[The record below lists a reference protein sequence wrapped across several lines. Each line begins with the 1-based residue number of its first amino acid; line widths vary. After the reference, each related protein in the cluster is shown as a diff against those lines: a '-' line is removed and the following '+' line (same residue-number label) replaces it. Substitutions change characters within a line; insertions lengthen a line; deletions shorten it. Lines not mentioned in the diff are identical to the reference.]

1 VPYKIRKREARKSG
15 CLELV
20 REDPGKVS
28 IVTPRVVGMR
38 LADEV
43 RRFAI
48 DFGFLRVPGVHP
60 VYEKPE
66 DGRVVL

>member
-1 VPYKIRKREARKSG
+1 
-15 CLELV
+15 LELV